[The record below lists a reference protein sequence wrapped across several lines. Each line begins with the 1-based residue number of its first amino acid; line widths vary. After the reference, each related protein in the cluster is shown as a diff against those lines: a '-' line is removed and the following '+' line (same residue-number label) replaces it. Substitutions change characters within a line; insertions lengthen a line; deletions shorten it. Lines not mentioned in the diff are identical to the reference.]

1 MIFLRPYSFSHLC
14 QSLCP
19 QQLALYRDYT
29 FVASAYLLEPCD
41 LLYRKTGDYGLGRS
55 VLPKNIAVPLV
66 QVAEKIGAKPFME
79 YALSYA

>member
-1 MIFLRPYSFSHLC
+1 M
-14 QSLCP
+14 
-19 QQLALYRDYT
+19 
-29 FVASAYLLEPCD
+29 ASAYLLEPCD
-41 LLYRKTGDYGLGRS
+41 ILYRKTGDYGLGRS